1 MNTMNM
7 NANEC
12 DCCREIWNAD
22 NLKSKIIGN
31 TLLWLCPDC
40 ANEFDKQYISIDK
53 VKSAIKEIENNIN
66 FEYYIPYTDSYVY
79 KTLNPN
85 IVLDILGE
93 LIKGDVT
100 NDN

>member
-1 MNTMNM
+1 MNV
-7 NANEC
+7 NEC
-12 DCCREIWNAD
+12 DCCREVWNED

-53 VKSAIKEIENNIN
+53 VKSAIKEIENNIDT
-66 FEYYIPYTDSYVY
+66 EYIPYTGGYVN

-85 IVLDILGE
+85 IVLGILGE
-93 LIKGDVT
+93 LIKGDK
-100 NDN
+100 